1 MRVHDLEIIRLC
13 ADGMVTPFD
22 AMLVNPASLDVRLGY
37 SLLIE
42 SAESPEL
49 IPYPLDR
56 HSREDPYQ
64 LIPGQFVLAPT
75 IETFNLPN
83 DLSAQFVLKSSL
95 ARKGLQHMLAGYC
108 DPGWHGSVLTMEL
121 KNVRQLWPVPL
132 WPGMKI
138 GQMVFTKMLSEPKLS
153 YKETGRYN
161 NDKTVQQSRGV

>member
-1 MRVHDLEIIRLC
+1 
-13 ADGMVTPFD
+13 MVTPFD
-22 AMLVNPASLDVRLGY
+22 ASLVNPASLDVRLGDT
-37 SLLIE
+37 LLIE

-49 IPYPLDR
+49 ISYPLNLNNHTKDL
-56 HSREDPYQ
+56 YQ

-75 IETFNLPN
+75 IEVFNLPN
-83 DLSAQFVLKSSL
+83 DVSAQFVLKSSL

-132 WPGMKI
+132 WPGMRI
-138 GQMVFTKMLSEPKLS
+138 GQMVFTKMLCQPKLS
-153 YKETGRYN
+153 YRETGRYN